1 VRGKRDTGE
10 SESVMRDV
18 LDDGGSGPGLA
29 ALFALSIM
37 AVFGTAILY
46 NAVFAQQGGPS
57 RTAVTGTETPASAT
71 THIVVDTA
79 KDDRNTIRLKYD
91 PVVEAVQRE
100 LLAAG
105 YYKGLVD
112 GVAGQRTHQAIEAYQ
127 QATGLVVDGAPSA
140 GLADHIRFTREVA
153 EASLFTGS
161 TASDGG
167 DEEQTRIRRVQTG
180 LAELAYEP
188 GPVDGKLNPPTRDAI
203 LRFERD
209 RGLPETGKISDAL
222 LSELEKMSG
231 QSEIAA
237 EQ

>member
-1 VRGKRDTGE
+1 
-10 SESVMRDV
+10 MHDV

-29 ALFALSIM
+29 ALFALSLT
-37 AVFGTAILY
+37 AVIGTAVLY
-46 NAVFAQQGGPS
+46 NAVFAQGGA
-57 RTAVTGTETPASAT
+57 RRATEAAIEAPAGAT
-71 THIVVDTA
+71 TRAVVDPA
-79 KDDRNTIRLKYD
+79 KDARNTVRLKYD

-112 GVAGQRTHQAIEAYQ
+112 GVAGQRTRQAIEAYQ
-127 QATGLVVDGAPSA
+127 KATGLEVDGAATA

-161 TASDGG
+161 TATDGG
-167 DEEQTRIRRVQTG
+167 DRERVLIRRVQTG

-188 GPVDGKLNPPTRDAI
+188 GPIDGELTMQTRDAI
-203 LRFERD
+203 RRFERD
-209 RGLPETGKISDAL
+209 RGLPETGEIGDAL
-222 LSELEKMSG
+222 ISELEKTSG